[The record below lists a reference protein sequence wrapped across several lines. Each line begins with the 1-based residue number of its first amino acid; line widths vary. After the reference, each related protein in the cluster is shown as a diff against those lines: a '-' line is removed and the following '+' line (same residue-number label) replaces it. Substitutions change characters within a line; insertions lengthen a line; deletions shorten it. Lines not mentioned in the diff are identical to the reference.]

1 MNGYIKKILIF
12 AISLLILAGII
23 VVVLKGF
30 NVSLNFRAHDTL
42 KFVFEQKFEKS
53 DVDKICKEVFKD
65 KEYELKT
72 VEVFTDAIYIIAPTI
87 TENEQ
92 EVLLTK
98 LSNLYKKEENS
109 SEESG
114 ENVEETTIFEKLEK
128 GKDYDFYTDSKV
140 RIRDIAKPY
149 IIPSVISSVIIGIYI
164 AVKYRKLHNGVF
176 MIPVCETLGEM
187 IIVLLSVLSLIAI
200 IRIPFTSSV
209 IPIVIFIMLVAL
221 MVKLVKL
228 EKELKNVEE

>member
-30 NVSLNFRAHDTL
+30 NVSLELRAHDTL
-42 KFVFEQKFEKS
+42 KFVFNQKFEIS
-53 DVDKICKEVFKD
+53 DIDKVCKDVFKD
-65 KEYELKT
+65 KEYKVKE
-72 VEVFTDAIYIIAPTI
+72 VEVFADAIYIIAPSI

-92 EVLLTK
+92 ETLLIK
-98 LSNLYKKEENS
+98 LNDLYNKENSTEENS
-109 SEESG
+109 
-114 ENVEETTIFEKLEK
+114 ENTEKTIFEKLEK

-149 IIPSVISSVIIGIYI
+149 IVPAIISSVIIGIYI
-164 AVKYRKLHNGVF
+164 SVKYRKLHNGVF

-187 IIVLLSVLSLIAI
+187 LLVLLSVLSLIAI

-209 IPIVIFIMLVAL
+209 IPIIIFIMLAAL
-221 MVKLVKL
+221 MGRLVKL
-228 EKELKNVEE
+228 ERELKNIEE